1 MRRKNFARIVFI
13 GVAAAI
19 LAGCAGDGPG
29 DKEQPGKTDRDS
41 LTFVSKD
48 YKPGNATVMKTEK
61 GFYYYSD
68 SEKGFRYYDPATGK
82 DMFLCNKPE
91 CRHDGNE
98 FCAATND
105 KYGID
110 CVGMYGGRIFATAIV
125 VTDTQF
131 EFQLISIALDGSA
144 LNEEVTYLTMENTGA
159 LPAYHIDKKQ
169 IYIHRNVAMIP
180 VWMVGDAGM
189 DVRLFFG
196 TAVVNLDTKEVTYLD
211 EEPLSLDNVE
221 ITDITAHGDYF
232 YYCKKEGKKTVLHR
246 YNITDGTD
254 ETHKLLVG
262 FKGNYVVPDDN
273 TVVYT
278 KSDNRTLCVYH
289 RETGENEEKLPL
301 KRLKTAGHPESGGT
315 WEEERAYE
323 AMELKTDGTYIYVKE
338 PTAGNPQFDNN
349 LNYLTEVWDE
359 SCIHVF
365 DKELTE
371 VATVNMAEAMSF
383 AKEAG
388 LEEEESLYLHRMR
401 QLYFDDDTVYVVSP
415 KAGDYS
421 QSCVYVCPKEEFL
434 TGEPQFEYIFTMMT
448 QYR

>member
-1 MRRKNFARIVFI
+1 MRRKNFARIVCI
-13 GVAAAI
+13 GVAAAM
-19 LAGCAGDGPG
+19 LAGCTGGGPG

-41 LTFVSKD
+41 LTFVSED
-48 YKPGNATVMKTEK
+48 YKPGNATVMKTEQ
-61 GFYYYSD
+61 GYYYYSD

-105 KYGID
+105 KYVID
-110 CVGMYGGRIFATAIV
+110 RVTLYGGKLFATAIEQ
-125 VTDTQF
+125 TETQI
-131 EFQLISIALDGSA
+131 LYHLLAIALDGSE
-144 LNEEVTYLTMENTGA
+144 LDEVVTFLTLEKTGVEPAIIFGERELYL
-159 LPAYHIDKKQ
+159 
-169 IYIHRNVAMIP
+169 HRNMAMVP
-180 VWMVGDAGM
+180 MLLTGNENGYH
-189 DVRLFFG
+189 G
-196 TAVVNLDTKEVTYLD
+196 TAIINLDTKEVTYLD
-211 EEPLSLDNVE
+211 EEPLSGDNVE
-221 ITDITAHGDYF
+221 ITDITAYGDYI

-246 YNITDGTD
+246 YNITNGTD

-262 FKGNYVVPDDN
+262 FKGNYVVQDDN

-301 KRLKTAGHPESGGT
+301 KRLKTVGHPELGGT
-315 WEEERAYE
+315 GEEERAYE
-323 AMELKTDGTYIYVKE
+323 AMELKTDGIYIYVKE
-338 PTAGNPQFDNN
+338 PTAGNPQFDDN
-349 LNYLTEVWDE
+349 LNLMEVWNE
-359 SCIHVF
+359 SFIHVF

-371 VATVNMAEAMSF
+371 VASVNMAEAMAF

-388 LEEEESLYLHRMR
+388 LEEEESLSLHRMR
-401 QLYFDDDTVYVVSP
+401 HLYFDDDTVYVVSP

-421 QSCVYVCPKEEFL
+421 KSCVYECPKEEFL

>member
-1 MRRKNFARIVFI
+1 MRRKNFARIVCI
-13 GVAAAI
+13 GVAAAM
-19 LAGCAGDGPG
+19 LAGCTGGGPG

-41 LTFVSKD
+41 LTFVSED
-48 YKPGNATVMKTEK
+48 YKPGNATVMKTEQ
-61 GFYYYSD
+61 GYYYYSD

-105 KYGID
+105 KYVID
-110 CVGMYGGRIFATAIV
+110 RVTLYGGKLFATAIEQ
-125 VTDTQF
+125 TETQI
-131 EFQLISIALDGSA
+131 LYHLLAIALDGSE
-144 LNEEVTYLTMENTGA
+144 LDEVVTYLTLEKTGVE
-159 LPAYHIDKKQ
+159 PAIIFGERELYL
-169 IYIHRNVAMIP
+169 HRNMAMVP
-180 VWMVGDAGM
+180 MLLTENENGYH
-189 DVRLFFG
+189 G
-196 TAVVNLDTKEVTYLD
+196 TAIINLDTKEVTYLD
-211 EEPLSLDNVE
+211 EEPVAVTNAE
-221 ITDITAHGDYF
+221 RTDMTAYGDFF
-232 YYCKKEGKKTVLHR
+232 YYCQKEGKKTVLHR

-262 FKGNYVVPDDN
+262 FQGNYVVQDDN

-278 KSDNRTLCVYH
+278 KSDNRILCVYH

-301 KRLKTAGHPESGGT
+301 KRLKRVCNTECTVT
-315 WEEERAYE
+315 WEMEGAYE
-323 AMELKTDGTYIYVKE
+323 ALELKTDGNYIYVKE
-338 PTAGNPQFDNN
+338 PSARNPLFNDTFN
-349 LNYLTEVWDE
+349 LDEGWDE
-359 SCIHVF
+359 SYIHVF

-371 VATVNMAEAMSF
+371 VATVNMAEAMAF

-388 LEEEESLYLHRMR
+388 LEKEEDVDFHRMR
-401 QLYFDDDTVYVVSP
+401 HLYFDDDTVYVVSP

-421 QSCVYVCPKEEFL
+421 KSCVYECSKEEFL

>member
-1 MRRKNFARIVFI
+1 MRRKNFARIVCI
-13 GVAAAI
+13 GVAAAM
-19 LAGCAGDGPG
+19 LAGCTGGGPG

-41 LTFVSKD
+41 LTFVSED
-48 YKPGNATVMKTEK
+48 YKPGNATVMKTEQ

-125 VTDTQF
+125 ATDTQF
-131 EFQLISIALDGSA
+131 EFQLISVALDGSA
-144 LNEEVTYLTMENTGA
+144 LNEEVTYLTLENTGP

-180 VWMVGDAGM
+180 MWMVGDIGT
-189 DVRLFFG
+189 DVRMLFG

-211 EEPLSLDNVE
+211 EEPLSGDNVE
-221 ITDITAHGDYF
+221 ITDITACGDYI

-262 FKGNYVVPDDN
+262 FKGNYVVQDDN

-301 KRLKTAGHPESGGT
+301 KRLKRVCNTECTVT
-315 WEEERAYE
+315 WEMEGAYE
-323 AMELKTDGTYIYVKE
+323 ALELKTDGDYIYVKE
-338 PTAGNPQFDNN
+338 PSARNPLFNDTFN
-349 LNYLTEVWDE
+349 LDEGWDE
-359 SCIHVF
+359 SYIHVF

-371 VATVNMAEAMSF
+371 VASVNMAEAMAF

-388 LEEEESLYLHRMR
+388 LEEEESLSLHRMR
-401 QLYFDDDTVYVVSP
+401 HLYFDDDTVYVVSP

-421 QSCVYVCPKEEFL
+421 KSCVYECPKEEFL